1 MRTKQEIEDKIND
14 IYKLI
19 RENKLDTARG
29 IIVTDALAWVL
40 GEDYLDVDPYVLEES
55 EEE

>member
-1 MRTKQEIEDKIND
+1 MRTKEEIEVKIND

-29 IIVTDALAWVL
+29 IIEMLLLGFWVTII
-40 GEDYLDVDPYVLEES
+40 
-55 EEE
+55 

>member
-19 RENKLDTARG
+19 RKNKLDTVRG

-55 EEE
+55 EKE